1 MLSLRAVN
9 QFYGSQHTL
18 WNVDLDLPPGLCT
31 GVVGLPGM
39 GKSTLMNCIAGN
51 LPVESGTI
59 IWHEAGAPP
68 RNLLSQPPEQRNRP
82 GIGYVPQDRR
92 IFSQLTIEE
101 NLHIAMRATGKTDAT
116 AKSEVYALF
125 PQLYTLRQTRANGLS
140 PDIQYQ
146 LAIANALV
154 NRPRVLILDE
164 PMHGAGPSFA
174 QKLAQLLIRL
184 NRELGMTVL
193 LAEQQL
199 SFIRRVAD
207 RFCMLY
213 RGRNVAQGHVNELND
228 ELIAHW
234 MTLEAR
240 R

>member
-18 WNVDLDLPPGLCT
+18 WNVDLDFPQGMCT

-39 GKSTLMNCIAGN
+39 GKTTLMNCIAGRV
-51 LPVESGTI
+51 PVESGSI

-68 RNLLSQPPEQRNRP
+68 RDLLNLPPEQRSGP

-101 NLHIAMRATGKTDAT
+101 NLHIAMRAMGKPNPE
-116 AKSEVYALF
+116 AKNDVYDL
-125 PQLYTLRQTRANGLS
+125 L
-140 PDIQYQ
+140 
-146 LAIANALV
+146 ANALV
-154 NRPRVLILDE
+154 NRPHLLILDE
-164 PMHGAGPSFA
+164 PLHGAGHSFA
-174 QKLAQLLIRL
+174 QKLGQLLVRL
-184 NRELGMTVL
+184 NREFGMTVL

-213 RGRNVAQGHVNELND
+213 RGRNVAQGHVNELDD

-234 MTLEAR
+234 MSREAR

>member
-39 GKSTLMNCIAGN
+39 GKTTLMNCIAGN

-68 RNLLSQPPEQRNRP
+68 RDLLSQPPEQRVRM
-82 GIGYVPQDRR
+82 GISYVPQDRR

-101 NLHIAMRATGKTDAT
+101 NLHIAMRATGTGDPA
-116 AKSEVYALF
+116 AKNDVYDLF
-125 PQLYTLRQTRANGLS
+125 PQLFSLRHARANGLS
-140 PDIQYQ
+140 PDDQYQ
-146 LAIANALV
+146 LALANALV
-154 NRPRVLILDE
+154 SRPRVLILDE
-164 PMHGAGPSFA
+164 PMLGAGHSVA
-174 QKLAQLLIRL
+174 QKLGELLMRL
-184 NRELGMTVL
+184 SRELGMTVL

-207 RFCMLY
+207 RFCVLY
-213 RGRNVAQGHVNELND
+213 RGRNVAQGHVNELD
-228 ELIAHW
+228 ENLIAHW

>member
-1 MLSLRAVN
+1 MLSLRAIN
-9 QFYGSQHTL
+9 QFYGSEHTL
-18 WNVDLDLPPGLCT
+18 WNIDLDLPPGMCT

-39 GKSTLMNCIAGN
+39 GKTTLINCITGQ
-51 LPVESGTI
+51 LPVESGSI

-68 RNLLSQPPEQRNRP
+68 QDLLGVTREHSELP
-82 GIGYVPQDRR
+82 GIGYVTQDRR
-92 IFSQLTIEE
+92 IFSQLTVEE
-101 NLHIAMRATGKTDAT
+101 NLHVAMRAQGKSDAT
-116 AKSEVYALF
+116 ASSEMYDLL
-125 PQLYTLRQTRANGLS
+125 PQLWPLRQARAMGLS
-140 PDIQYQ
+140 PDDKYQ
-146 LAIANALV
+146 LALANALV
-154 NRPRVLILDE
+154 SRPRLLILDE
-164 PMHGAGPSFA
+164 PMHGASPTFA
-174 QKLAQLLIRL
+174 HRLGLLLARL
-184 NRELGMTVL
+184 NRDLGMTVL

-234 MTLEAR
+234 MTLDAR

>member
-9 QFYGSQHTL
+9 QFYGNQHTL

-31 GVVGLPGM
+31 GVIGLPGM
-39 GKSTLMNCIAGN
+39 GKTTLMNCITGN
-51 LPVESGTI
+51 VPVESGTI

-68 RNLLSQPPEQRNRP
+68 RDLLGPAPEQRNMV

-101 NLHIAMRATGKTDAT
+101 NLHIAMRATGKPDPV
-116 AKSEVYALF
+116 AKSEVYDLF
-125 PQLYTLRQTRANGLS
+125 PQLYALRQTRATGLA
-140 PDIQYQ
+140 PDDQYQ
-146 LAIANALV
+146 LALANALV
-154 NRPRVLILDE
+154 SRPRVLILDE
-164 PMHGAGPSFA
+164 PMLGAGHSFA
-174 QKLAQLLIRL
+174 QKLGHLLVRL

-207 RFCMLY
+207 RFCVLY
-213 RGRNVAQGHVNELND
+213 RGRNVAQGHVNELD
-228 ELIAHW
+228 DALIAHW
-234 MTLEAR
+234 MTRDAR

>member
-18 WNVDLDLPPGLCT
+18 WNVDLDLPQGLCT

-39 GKSTLMNCIAGN
+39 GKTTLINCITGN

-68 RNLLSQPPEQRNRP
+68 QDLLSQAPEQRAVS

-101 NLHIAMRATGKTDAT
+101 NLHIAMRATGIADPA
-116 AKSEVYALF
+116 AKRDVYDLF
-125 PQLYTLRQTRANGLS
+125 PQLYSLRQTHARGLS
-140 PDIQYQ
+140 PDDQYQ
-146 LAIANALV
+146 LALANALV
-154 NRPRVLILDE
+154 NRPRILILDE
-164 PMHGAGPSFA
+164 PMHGAGHSFA
-174 QKLAQLLIRL
+174 QKLGQLLARL

-213 RGRNVAQGHVNELND
+213 RGRNVAQGHVNELDD

-234 MTLEAR
+234 MSLEAR

>member
-18 WNVDLDLPPGLCT
+18 WNVDLDFPQGMCT

-39 GKSTLMNCIAGN
+39 GKTTLMNCIAGK

-59 IWHEAGAPP
+59 VWHEAGAPP
-68 RNLLSQPPEQRNRP
+68 RDLLNPPSEQRSDP
-82 GIGYVPQDRR
+82 KIGYVPQDRR

-101 NLHIAMRATGKTDAT
+101 NLLIAIRATGKPGPE
-116 AKSEVYALF
+116 AKGDVYDLF
-125 PQLYTLRQTRANGLS
+125 PELYALRQTRANALS
-140 PDIQYQ
+140 PDDQYQ
-146 LAIANALV
+146 LALANALV
-154 NRPRVLILDE
+154 NRPKMLILDE
-164 PMHGAGPSFA
+164 PMHGAGHGFA
-174 QKLAQLLIRL
+174 WKLGQLLARL

-213 RGRNVAQGHVNELND
+213 RGRNVAQGHVTELDD

-234 MTLEAR
+234 MSRDAR